1 MKVDLICVGNSP
13 EFQRLFAK
21 GSSSGLSKVVR
32 MLATVLEIAAA
43 KLSCHTRNGNKQQL
57 HR

>member
-13 EFQRLFAK
+13 EFK
-21 GSSSGLSKVVR
+21 GFLQKSLQVVLSKVVR

-43 KLSCHTRNGNKQQL
+43 KLS
-57 HR
+57 

>member
-13 EFQRLFAK
+13 EFQKAFCK
-21 GSSSGLSKVVR
+21 VSSSGLSKVVR

-43 KLSCHTRNGNKQQL
+43 KLS
-57 HR
+57 

>member
-13 EFQRLFAK
+13 EFQRLFFAK
-21 GSSSGLSKVVR
+21 VSSSGSSKVVR

-43 KLSCHTRNGNKQQL
+43 KLS
-57 HR
+57 